1 MAEILVNTNNP
12 IKHKV
17 FWRGEPVDAD
27 AVPTVKVYDTT
38 EDPTL
43 NTLIEPTTVLYTLT
57 SEKVETDIGV
67 YEIALPISLTDKS
80 KSLKLKWEYSVNG
93 NALSKEHKIFV
104 TTPYTDIEQAIGVLN
119 LGSDPS
125 DPNYKTYNEIL
136 EAERW
141 ARKVIENYTGQQFS
155 LYDDTQVVYGAG
167 TDVLSL
173 PYKIHEIH
181 ELTQNDILLV
191 DYINDVNNWNY
202 DLKISESGFG
212 IRVNRAN
219 MLDNTVYTANG
230 MVPPSIND
238 LGGGVF
244 AKGSV
249 YRVFGRYGWEYV
261 PDEVELACIE
271 LMKDYF
277 SKDRQWRN
285 KYVHSVQSFD
295 WHFEYNNESYRGT
308 GNVYADQILLPYV
321 LTQMVVI

>member
-1 MAEILVNTNNP
+1 MAEILTNTNNP

-17 FWRGEPVDAD
+17 YWRGEPTDAD
-27 AVPTVKVYDTT
+27 ALPTVKVYDTT

-43 NTLIEPTTVLYTLT
+43 NTLIDPTTVLYTLT
-57 SEKVETDIGV
+57 SSKVETDIGV
-67 YEIALPISLTDKS
+67 YEIVLPLNLTDKS
-80 KSLKLKWEYSVNG
+80 KSLKLKWEYAVSGTAV
-93 NALSKEHKIFV
+93 AKEHKLFV
-104 TTPYTDIEQAIGVLN
+104 TTPYTDIEQAIDTLN

-136 EAERW
+136 EAEKW
-141 ARKVIENYTGQQFS
+141 ARKVIENYTGQQFF

-167 TDVLSL
+167 SDVLSL

-181 ELTQNDILLV
+181 QITQNDILLV
-191 DYINDVNNWNY
+191 DYIEEIDNWNY
-202 DLKISESGFG
+202 DIKISESGFG
-212 IRVNRAN
+212 IRVNRSN

-230 MVPPSIND
+230 MVPPSINYS
-238 LGGGVF
+238 GGGVF
-244 AKGSV
+244 VKDSV
-249 YRVFGRYGWEYV
+249 YRVFGRYGWDYV

-271 LMKDYF
+271 LMRDYF